1 MPCVG
6 CHVGAVHSNEFFDG
20 KRWWLIADDDT
31 RIRGKRLVVLVD
43 DHEVFV
49 SSNRPKRPRTA
60 GFTVMY
66 RRLNAQAFK
75 VIPVAVSLVQFLV

>member
-20 KRWWLIADDDT
+20 KRWWLIAVEDT

-49 SSNRPKRPRTA
+49 SSNRPKRLKTA
-60 GFTVMY
+60 GFIVM
-66 RRLNAQAFK
+66 
-75 VIPVAVSLVQFLV
+75 